1 MTTPT
6 PAATRSTDPRDRQ
19 ATIEIAERDREWQ
32 AMTDEAVARID
43 NALTIISA
51 HVDAVDN
58 DTTRGHL
65 AGQLTAALAVLEQ
78 LAERLAAPAAGD
90 DEHPF

>member
-1 MTTPT
+1 MTPT
-6 PAATRSTDPRDRQ
+6 PARTRNTDPRP

-32 AMTDEAVARID
+32 ATTGEAIARID

-51 HVDAVDN
+51 RVDTVDN
-58 DTTRGHL
+58 DTTKGHIT
-65 AGQLTAALAVLEQ
+65 GQLTATLAVLEQ
-78 LAERLAAPAAGD
+78 LAERLATPAAGD

>member
-1 MTTPT
+1 MTTT
-6 PAATRSTDPRDRQ
+6 TH
-19 ATIEIAERDREWQ
+19 ATIQITERDRDWQ
-32 AMTDEAVARID
+32 ATTGEAVARLD

-51 HVDAVDN
+51 RADAVD
-58 DTTRGHL
+58 DDASRGHL
-65 AGQLTAALAVLEQ
+65 AGQLAAALTVLEQ